1 MRCRADLK
9 NNYNIMFDESITQ
22 VISTL
27 MKEQETIIQK
37 HYEIWCKLN
46 FFLCN
51 NSANHK
57 LYQSSK
63 GKHSESVQRRVHNNA
78 ATPFCVL

>member
-37 HYEIWCKLN
+37 HYEI
-46 FFLCN
+46 
-51 NSANHK
+51 
-57 LYQSSK
+57 
-63 GKHSESVQRRVHNNA
+63 
-78 ATPFCVL
+78 